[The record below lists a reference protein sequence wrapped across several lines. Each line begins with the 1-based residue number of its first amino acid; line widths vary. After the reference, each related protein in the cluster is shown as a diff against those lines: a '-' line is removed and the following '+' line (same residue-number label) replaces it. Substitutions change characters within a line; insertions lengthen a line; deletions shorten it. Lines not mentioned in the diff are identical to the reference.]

1 MSYQLI
7 SRIKKFALTIRSV
20 GYYSKY
26 ILMPLLFI
34 IAQPTVS
41 VFGQSMGTTY
51 KTVQVLKENEFYLN
65 GGRIS
70 SVGGKSRA
78 AFQVK
83 LPPNTV
89 KWYYSF
95 TTAEGNNPTN
105 QIQLYSKLTRIVD
118 RSGITEIALN
128 EIMAPRGTGI
138 CDVFIM
144 DKKNMGTFIDKAD
157 LYGKSFSHYH
167 SLGRSNSRRDAVK
180 IDNLFNDDLWI
191 CFKNP
196 SASSGVSIKFEVIA
210 IVEEKSIIKEWDKD
224 NRQFI
229 FDLCYE
235 ESHDTDYCGC
245 TVKTL
250 VERISFSDMMNL
262 ANFEADILFKEIDNI
277 CAPFINKE
285 THKTPTTDLEN
296 ISSPRIRLT
305 NISSRPKT
313 IVSKSETAEFRLVV
327 SPSGRVEQV
336 HLITENSTV
345 ENQELINELI
355 SLIKLEVFYKPT
367 SGDYTTERYTL
378 TILPNR

>member
-1 MSYQLI
+1 MMGEKIFL
-7 SRIKKFALTIRSV
+7 RIKKFRLTNCSV
-20 GYYSKY
+20 GYYSNY
-26 ILMPLLFI
+26 IGISLLI
-34 IAQPTVS
+34 IFTQSTVS
-41 VFGQSMGTTY
+41 VFSQSMGTTY

-70 SVGGKSRA
+70 LVGGKSRT

-95 TTAEGNNPTN
+95 TTAQGNNPTN
-105 QIQLYSKLTRIVD
+105 QIQLFSKLTRIVD

-138 CDVFIM
+138 CDVFIT
-144 DKKNMGTFIDKAD
+144 DKKNMETFIDKAD
-157 LYGKSFSHYH
+157 LFGKSFSHYH

-180 IDNLFNDDLWI
+180 IDNLFTDDLWI

-196 SASSGVSIKFEVIA
+196 SASTGVSIKFEVVA

-235 ESHDTDYCGC
+235 ESHDTEYCGC
-245 TVKTL
+245 AVKTL
-250 VERISFSDMMNL
+250 VERISFSDLMNL

-285 THKTPTTDLEN
+285 TQEIPTTDLQD
-296 ISSPRIRLT
+296 ISSSRIRLT

-313 IVSKSETAEFRLVV
+313 IINKSETAEFRLVV
-327 SPSGRVEQV
+327 NPTGRVEQV
-336 HLITENSTV
+336 RYVVENSTID
-345 ENQELINELI
+345 NNELINELI
-355 SLIKLEVFYKPT
+355 SLIKLEVFYKPS
-367 SGDYTTERYTL
+367 SGEYTTERYVIR
-378 TILPNR
+378 ILPN